1 MILGK
6 RPSSV
11 YLQGANFSAC
21 LGCGICLSTARLVIY
36 EIKTMVVLHYS
47 SNLLYPVNLTTNL
60 DLQHYRVL
68 P

>member
-6 RPSSV
+6 RPSLV
-11 YLQGANFSAC
+11 YPQGANFSVR